1 MTQPTLTEAL
11 QARDEAIQTAEDH
24 AHAEWLAFAL
34 LTVKNLA
41 LLGPEF
47 TTDAVWE
54 RLDHYGVTT
63 HEPRAMGAV
72 VKRAVRD
79 GLIVSTGRYVKSG
92 RKVNHAR
99 PIPVYRGN

>member
-11 QARDEAIQTAEDH
+11 QARDEAIDQAEDH

-34 LTVKNLA
+34 LTVKHLA
-41 LLGPEF
+41 LLGSEF

-72 VKRAVRD
+72 IKRAVRD
-79 GLIVSTGRYVKSG
+79 GLIVPTGRYVKSA

-99 PIPVYRGN
+99 PIPVWVGR